1 MDVVARQHPAS
12 SVDILSIVCQLV
24 QCVMLVYLF
33 TSVFQHC
40 WFSDMKGIGPVKVC
54 HLSPELL
61 LQRKKT
67 LVEARLTWKMAVNTE
82 VEVVYNSND
91 G

>member
-1 MDVVARQHPAS
+1 
-12 SVDILSIVCQLV
+12 
-24 QCVMLVYLF
+24 
-33 TSVFQHC
+33 
-40 WFSDMKGIGPVKVC
+40 MKGIGPVKVC